1 MPGKQRPTWT
11 PRNENDRSLVLRL
24 QYGAVRLLLT
34 GDIEQATERWL
45 LGQGADVRA
54 DILKVPHHGS
64 KTSTS
69 LAFVQQVEP
78 RVGIISSG
86 AGNHFWHPHQHV
98 LDVLAQQGVT
108 VWRTDEHGAI
118 TITSDGTGY
127 SVSAVRPYRPVLPGH
142 GQKVAYQAFHKE
154 GP

>member
-1 MPGKQRPTWT
+1 M
-11 PRNENDRSLVLRL
+11 LRL

-45 LGQGADVRA
+45 LAQGADVRA

-69 LAFVQQVEP
+69 LAFVQQVQP
-78 RVGIISSG
+78 RVGIISTG
-86 AGNHFWHPHQHV
+86 TGNPFGHPHQQV
-98 LDVLAQQGVT
+98 LDVLAHQGVA

-118 TITSDGTGY
+118 TITSDGIGY
-127 SVSAVRPYRPVLPGH
+127 RVSAVRPYRPVQPWH
-142 GQKVAYQAFHKE
+142 SQEVSYQAFHKE
-154 GP
+154 GS